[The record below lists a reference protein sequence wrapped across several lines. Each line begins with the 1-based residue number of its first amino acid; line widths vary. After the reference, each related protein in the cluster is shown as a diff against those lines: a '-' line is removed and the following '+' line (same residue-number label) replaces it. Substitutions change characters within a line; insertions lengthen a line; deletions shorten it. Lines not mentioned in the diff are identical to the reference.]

1 MTGHGTR
8 VLLVAGTTD
17 TASIEGIS
25 AAGADPDAMVHTPG
39 ADAEIVTYGEPVRA
53 DVVPVSP
60 TGCPTPAVV
69 TRGVREVVGF
79 EFATVDAGLAGET
92 AAPTIDVGASPGRDI
107 REREAVPDAGSVF
120 DAARSLAATLP
131 GDRLTVAESIPG
143 GTTTALG
150 VLEALGERASVS
162 SSLPS
167 NPLALKREVVGDGL
181 EASGLRSGECAGD
194 PVRAIRAVGDPVLAT
209 VAGLAVGAGGAGASV
224 RLAGGTQQL
233 AAAALARH
241 AGFSGRL
248 VVSTTT
254 YIAGDDSA
262 DVRALADD
270 IDADLVVTDP
280 GFAGEEHVV
289 ARRFETG
296 EGKEGV
302 GMGETLRMA
311 ADAGALPAVRGRI
324 ERVYDR
330 VLGGDDASTGDDTAN
345 IRTANNYSTDDGS

>member
-1 MTGHGTR
+1 M
-8 VLLVAGTTD
+8 LLVAGTTR

-53 DVVPVSP
+53 GVVPVSP

-69 TRGVREVVGF
+69 TRAVREVVGF

-92 AAPTIDVGASPGRDI
+92 AAPTIDVGASPGCDVRNP
-107 REREAVPDAGSVF
+107 EAVPDAGSIF
-120 DAARSLAATLP
+120 DAARSLGATLP
-131 GDRLTVAESIPG
+131 GDHLRVAESIPG

-167 NPLALKREVVGDGL
+167 NPLALKREVVGDAL
-181 EASGLRSGECAGD
+181 EASGLCPGECAGD
-194 PVRAIRAVGDPVLAT
+194 PIRAIRSVGDPVLAA
-209 VAGLAVGAGGAGASV
+209 VAGLAVGAGEAGASV

-241 AGFSGRL
+241 AGFAGRL

-270 IDADLVVTDP
+270 VDADLVVTDP

-296 EGKEGV
+296 EAKDGV

-311 ADAGALPAVRGRI
+311 ADAGALPAVRERI
-324 ERVYDR
+324 EGVYDR
-330 VLGGDDASTGDDTAN
+330 MLAEDDVPARSDTDNSRA
-345 IRTANNYSTDDGS
+345 ANNYSTDDGS